1 MNSYRC
7 YFLDKGRIIGVEVL
21 NAAQDDEVIELCRH
35 AHKQRGGN
43 CNGFEIWHGSRFVH
57 RWGPESPEKTQ

>member
-21 NAAQDDEVIELCRH
+21 NAAQDHDAIEQCRRAH
-35 AHKQRGGN
+35 ALRGN
-43 CNGFEIWHGSRFVH
+43 CDGFEVWYGTRRVH
-57 RWGPESPEKTQ
+57 PPGPEAPHTA

>member
-21 NAAQDDEVIELCRH
+21 NAAQDHDAIEQC
-35 AHKQRGGN
+35 QRVCAAIATASKFGTARGA
-43 CNGFEIWHGSRFVH
+43 CIL
-57 RWGPESPEKTQ
+57 PQ